1 METTESNETNP
12 GKNGKTKEKKR
23 WGKTGKTEKN
33 NEQQNHQNWLAI
45 FILAGC
51 YYFDPGVGDLYFGV
65 FLLRCEHYIYR
76 EIHTMYIYIY
86 VRW

>member
-1 METTESNETNP
+1 MMNSIAVIRW
-12 GKNGKTKEKKR
+12 KKR
-23 WGKTGKTEKN
+23 KATRQIREKTGKQRKKKGGEKQEKTEKN

-65 FLLRCEHYIYR
+65 FFSYDVNT
-76 EIHTMYIYIY
+76 IHIHI
-86 VRW
+86 